1 MTNDIAATLRASL
14 VFADVP
20 ERELV
25 ALAAT
30 TCEQAY
36 RAREYVFMENDP
48 ADYFCFVHTGRVK
61 ILRTSRGGR
70 DVVLELLGPGEP
82 FGGVAVIE
90 RRPYPASAQTTEDSV
105 VLKIPR
111 APIVALTERHPA
123 VIRAMALMIGRR
135 LRTAHESVRSLAA
148 DPVEARVAAML
159 LRLAE
164 RDGKRRPGGI
174 MLPYHLTRRS
184 LADMTGTTVETTIRI
199 VSRWQKDRLVRD
211 EDGRL
216 LLADPAAL
224 RTIAEAEPE

>member
-1 MTNDIAATLRASL
+1 MPDDIAAVLRASP
-14 VFADVP
+14 VFGDVP
-20 ERELV
+20 ERELA

-30 TCEQAY
+30 AREQMY

-48 ADYFCFVHTGRVK
+48 AVWFCFVRAGRVK

-70 DVVLELLGPGEP
+70 EVVLELLGPGEP

-90 RRPYPASAQTTEDSV
+90 HRPYPASAQTTEDSI

-111 APIVALTERHPA
+111 EPIVALTERHPG

-159 LRLAE
+159 LRLAA
-164 RDGKRRPGGI
+164 RDGKPGPGGI
-174 MLPYHLTRRS
+174 ALPYHLTRRS

-199 VSRWQKDRLVRD
+199 VSRWQRDRLVRD
-211 EDGRL
+211 ERGRL
-216 LLADPAAL
+216 LLADRDAL
-224 RTIAEAEPE
+224 RAIAETESE